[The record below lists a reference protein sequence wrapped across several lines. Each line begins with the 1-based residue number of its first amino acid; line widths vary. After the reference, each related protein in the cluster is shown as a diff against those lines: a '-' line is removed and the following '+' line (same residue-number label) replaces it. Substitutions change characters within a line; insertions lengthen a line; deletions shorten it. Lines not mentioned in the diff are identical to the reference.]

1 MINKEIH
8 DALSFLLNCSLK
20 DKTMMTQKEN
30 FDIIFTYIKKLEQNN
45 EQLNAVNRFY
55 KSTISR
61 LINNEELSTGQS
73 NLVAGLL
80 KRWNMKDR
88 EKEIKYLMYLKS
100 QLIKENKKELKQ
112 LREEL
117 IQLNKSK
124 TLSKRGVKKC

>member
-20 DKTMMTQKEN
+20 DKTMVTQKEN

-61 LINNEELSTGQS
+61 LVNNEELSTGHS

-80 KRWNMKDR
+80 KR
-88 EKEIKYLMYLKS
+88 
-100 QLIKENKKELKQ
+100 
-112 LREEL
+112 
-117 IQLNKSK
+117 
-124 TLSKRGVKKC
+124 

>member
-1 MINKEIH
+1 MINKDIH

-20 DKTMMTQKEN
+20 DKTMITQKEN

-61 LINNEELSTGQS
+61 LVNNEELSTGQS

-80 KRWNMKDR
+80 KR
-88 EKEIKYLMYLKS
+88 
-100 QLIKENKKELKQ
+100 
-112 LREEL
+112 
-117 IQLNKSK
+117 
-124 TLSKRGVKKC
+124 

>member
-20 DKTMMTQKEN
+20 DKTMVTQKEN

-61 LINNEELSTGQS
+61 LVNNEELSTGQS

-80 KRWNMKDR
+80 KR
-88 EKEIKYLMYLKS
+88 
-100 QLIKENKKELKQ
+100 
-112 LREEL
+112 
-117 IQLNKSK
+117 
-124 TLSKRGVKKC
+124 

>member
-80 KRWNMKDR
+80 KR
-88 EKEIKYLMYLKS
+88 
-100 QLIKENKKELKQ
+100 
-112 LREEL
+112 
-117 IQLNKSK
+117 
-124 TLSKRGVKKC
+124 

>member
-20 DKTMMTQKEN
+20 DKTMVTQKEN

-61 LINNEELSTGQS
+61 LVNNEELSTGQS
-73 NLVAGLL
+73 NLVVGLL
-80 KRWNMKDR
+80 KG
-88 EKEIKYLMYLKS
+88 E
-100 QLIKENKKELKQ
+100 
-112 LREEL
+112 
-117 IQLNKSK
+117 
-124 TLSKRGVKKC
+124 V

>member
-8 DALSFLLNCSLK
+8 DALSFLLKCSLK
-20 DKTMMTQKEN
+20 DKTMVTQKEN

-61 LINNEELSTGQS
+61 LVNNEELSAGQS

-80 KRWNMKDR
+80 KR
-88 EKEIKYLMYLKS
+88 
-100 QLIKENKKELKQ
+100 
-112 LREEL
+112 
-117 IQLNKSK
+117 
-124 TLSKRGVKKC
+124 

>member
-20 DKTMMTQKEN
+20 DKTMVTQKEN

-80 KRWNMKDR
+80 KR
-88 EKEIKYLMYLKS
+88 
-100 QLIKENKKELKQ
+100 
-112 LREEL
+112 
-117 IQLNKSK
+117 
-124 TLSKRGVKKC
+124 

>member
-20 DKTMMTQKEN
+20 DKTMVTQKEN

-61 LINNEELSTGQS
+61 LVNNEELSTGQS

-80 KRWNMKDR
+80 KG
-88 EKEIKYLMYLKS
+88 E
-100 QLIKENKKELKQ
+100 
-112 LREEL
+112 
-117 IQLNKSK
+117 
-124 TLSKRGVKKC
+124 V

>member
-8 DALSFLLNCSLK
+8 DALNFLLNCSLK
-20 DKTMMTQKEN
+20 DKTMVTQKEN

-61 LINNEELSTGQS
+61 LVNNEELSTGQS

-80 KRWNMKDR
+80 KR
-88 EKEIKYLMYLKS
+88 
-100 QLIKENKKELKQ
+100 
-112 LREEL
+112 
-117 IQLNKSK
+117 
-124 TLSKRGVKKC
+124 

>member
-20 DKTMMTQKEN
+20 DKTMVTQKEN

-55 KSTISR
+55 ESTISR
-61 LINNEELSTGQS
+61 LVNNEELSTGQS

-80 KRWNMKDR
+80 KR
-88 EKEIKYLMYLKS
+88 
-100 QLIKENKKELKQ
+100 
-112 LREEL
+112 
-117 IQLNKSK
+117 
-124 TLSKRGVKKC
+124 